1 MKRYFVTYGWELWL
15 IIGIP
20 AILTVVFV
28 LSNILSG
35 ILLSDRL
42 GGLSIDNASQVYINA
57 GQLVVGIVSLLLLS
71 LSYLRVRRLE
81 REFLASLWGY
91 SIAVAVIGAA
101 TTIAVI
107 VVAVADPEAS
117 WGVSSLRALGIRLFA
132 SLPQYLA
139 LLWFA
144 RKLSKISLTHAFFLV
159 AFTSLY
165 LFIPISGTLVD
176 VTGTERV
183 RAFYLSMLVGWV
195 VSLIVALIKVWLLGN
210 FDRRGERFHKEAII
224 ILVATIILSQYARV
238 TIGELLGYLEGPYLA
253 IVPWLGVIVGLVFFV
268 IGFVINLTILLVL
281 FGSVYLVRVRQPKT
295 LDATPVPASNC

>member
-1 MKRYFVTYGWELWL
+1 MRTRLLRYFSTYRWELWL

-20 AILTVVFV
+20 AVVAVVRTVSIPLLAIPLNDLV
-28 LSNILSG
+28 SG
-35 ILLSDRL
+35 L
-42 GGLSIDNASQVYINA
+42 VTTNA
-57 GQLVVGIVSLLLLS
+57 GYLVTGIVGLLLLS
-71 LSYLRVRRLE
+71 VSYLRVRRLE

-91 SIAVAVIGAA
+91 SIAVAAIGVV

-107 VVAVADPEAS
+107 VVAFAFADPEES
-117 WGVSSLRALGIRLFA
+117 RMVSSLRATGIRLFA

-144 RKLSKISLTHAFFLV
+144 RQLSRISLTHAFFLV
-159 AFTSLY
+159 VYTSLH
-165 LFIPISGTLVD
+165 LVIPIQGSLIDGTSSEL
-176 VTGTERV
+176 V
-183 RAFYLSMLVGWV
+183 RAIYLSLLVGGI

-210 FDRRGERFHKEAII
+210 FDRRGDRFRKEAII
-224 ILVATIILSQYARV
+224 ILATTVILSQYARV

-268 IGFVINLTILLVL
+268 VGFVINLVTLLVL
-281 FGSVYLVRVRQPKT
+281 FGSAYLVRVRQPKT